1 MTVVL
6 GASGQLGSELKRIV
20 PAGAI
25 FADENKIDFTDID
38 GLTTAVREM
47 KPTLLI
53 NAAAY
58 TAVDNAESERE
69 LAFKV
74 NCAAPRR
81 LAELAGDMKF
91 KFIHVST
98 DYVFNGQSASPYEEF
113 QDTDPLNVYGESKAE
128 GEKGVIEACPESL
141 IVRTSWVYS
150 ASGKNFVKTVLRV
163 AAEKKGMNVVNDQ
176 IGSPT
181 WAADLAKILMLG
193 KDLTGIYHYTNEGVA
208 SWYDVACAIKYIRKL
223 DFPLFPILSDDYPT
237 PARRPRMSL
246 LNKSKIKNSLG
257 IQIPHWMES
266 LEKCLKELPA

>member
-6 GASGQLGSELKRIV
+6 GASGQLGSELRRIL
-20 PAGAI
+20 PDGAV
-25 FADENKIDFTDID
+25 FADESRIDFTDID
-38 GLTTAVREM
+38 RLDAAIREM
-47 KPTLLI
+47 KPSLLI

-58 TAVDNAESERE
+58 TAVDKAESERE

-74 NCAAPRR
+74 NCTAPRC
-81 LAELAGDMKF
+81 LAELATEMKF

-98 DYVFNGQSASPYEEF
+98 DYVFNGQSAAPYEEF

-128 GEKGVIEACPESL
+128 GENAVMEACPDSL

-150 ASGKNFVKTVLRV
+150 ASGKNFIKTVLRM
-163 AAEKKGMNVVNDQ
+163 AADKKGMNVVNDQ

-181 WAADLAKILMLG
+181 WAADLAKILILG
-193 KDLTGIYHYTNEGVA
+193 KELKGIFHYTNEGVA
-208 SWYDVACAIKYIRKL
+208 SWYDVACAVKYLRKL
-223 DFPLFPILSDDYPT
+223 DFPLLPIQSDDYPT

-246 LNKSKIKNSLG
+246 LNKAKIKNSLG

-266 LEKCLKELPA
+266 LEKCLKEMPS